1 MYDISAGEFNV
12 YNRGL
17 SKNINIILIF
27 CQLDQKCF
35 YDMRHFG
42 RSVKDSNFRKPYGIG
57 SFQDYCTRPDYA
69 NAPNNLKSY
78 ILLRLFSR
86 FLNS

>member
-12 YNRGL
+12 YKRGL

-35 YDMRHFG
+35 YDM
-42 RSVKDSNFRKPYGIG
+42 
-57 SFQDYCTRPDYA
+57 
-69 NAPNNLKSY
+69 
-78 ILLRLFSR
+78 
-86 FLNS
+86 